1 MTFTEAFEE
10 WKAEHYK
17 EVTDAG
23 RASYK
28 QAYDVFAPLY
38 RKKFRDLRTTD
49 FQAVLDP
56 YMKQSYSTL
65 PKRKQLITQMSA
77 WAMREELI
85 TTNFV
90 KFVRLPENVK
100 KETDI
105 FSDSDVVKLEAD
117 GSEAAK
123 RRRQTV
129 TV

>member
-1 MTFTEAFEE
+1 MTFTKVFEE

-23 RASYK
+23 RASYNR
-28 QAYDVFAPLY
+28 AYDVFAPLY

-49 FQAVLDP
+49 FQAVLGP

-65 PKRKQLITQMSA
+65 SKRKQLITQMSA
-77 WAMREELI
+77 RAMREELVR
-85 TTNFV
+85 TNFA
-90 KFVRLPENVK
+90 KFVRLSENVK

-105 FSDSDVVKLEAD
+105 FSDSGVVKLEAD

-123 RRRQTV
+123 RRRQAV